1 MDGVAKTSDTLPD
14 DVAELQALVRRQAEQ
29 IETLQEQLRLALH
42 KRFGRS
48 SEKTSPDQLRLFNE
62 AEVEAQSA
70 APAEDDET
78 VSVPAHERRK
88 RGRKPL
94 PANLPRVRVEHDLAE
109 SEKACACGCQ
119 LTRIGEEVSEQL
131 DYLPARLQ
139 VIQHVRFKY
148 ACRGCEGTAGD
159 EPGVK
164 IAALPPQPV
173 PKSSASPGL
182 LAHIVT
188 AKYQDA
194 LPLYRQEKIFAR
206 LDIELPR
213 ATMAGWM
220 IRAGELVV
228 PLLNLMNETVLDYD
242 ILQMDETPVQVLKE
256 AGRAAASRS
265 YMWVRRGG
273 PPDSPIILFDYAP
286 SRGAEVPERLLQ
298 GYRGYLQSDDYQGYA
313 GVGAW
318 PGVTR
323 VGCMGHA
330 RRKFD
335 EAVKAQ
341 AKAKTG
347 RGGLAREGL
356 KHIARIYAVER
367 EARDKKLGPEARLA
381 LRQEKAR
388 PHWEALEDWLEKSLK
403 QVPPGT
409 LTGKAL
415 AYLRHNWE
423 RLIRV
428 LEDGRLEVDNN
439 LCENVIRPFV
449 LGRKNW
455 LFADTA
461 RGAVASARLYS
472 LIETAKANGLEP
484 YAYLRKVFT
493 ELPGAQTTAD
503 IEALLPH
510 AIEPAALTT
519 SHAA

>member
-1 MDGVAKTSDTLPD
+1 MDAAAKTCDTLPG
-14 DVAELQALVRRQAEQ
+14 DVEGLQALVRRQAAQ

-48 SEKTSPDQLRLFNE
+48 SEKASPDQLRLFNE
-62 AEVEAQSA
+62 AEAESA
-70 APAEDDET
+70 AASETDET
-78 VSVPAHERRK
+78 VSVPAHQRRK

-94 PANLPRVRVEHDLAE
+94 PASLPRIRVEHDLE
-109 SEKACACGCQ
+109 DSEKACPCGCQ

-131 DYLPARLQ
+131 DYVPAELR
-139 VIQHVRFKY
+139 VIQHVRFMY
-148 ACRGCEGTAGD
+148 ACHGCEGTAGD
-159 EPGVK
+159 GPGVK
-164 IAALPPQPV
+164 IAALPPQPL
-173 PKSSASPGL
+173 PKSNASPGL

-206 LDIELPR
+206 LGIVLPR

-220 IRAGELVV
+220 IRAGELVT
-228 PLLNLMNETVLDYD
+228 PLLELMNQTVLDYD

-256 AGRAAASRS
+256 AGRAATSRS

-273 PPDSPIILFDYAP
+273 PPASPTILFDYAP
-286 SRGAEVPERLLQ
+286 SRGAAVPERLLQ
-298 GYRGYLQSDDYQGYA
+298 GYAGYLQTDGYE
-313 GVGAW
+313 GYTSVGAW
-318 PGVTR
+318 PEIIG

-356 KHIARIYAVER
+356 DHIARIYAVER
-367 EARDKKLGPEARLA
+367 EARQKRLGPEARLA

-388 PHWEALEDWLEKSLK
+388 PHWQALESWLKQSLA
-403 QVPPGT
+403 QVPPST

-415 AYLRHNWE
+415 AYLHRQWD

-439 LCENVIRPFV
+439 LCENAIRPFV

-455 LFADTA
+455 LFADTP

-472 LIETAKANGLEP
+472 LIESAKANGLEP
-484 YAYLRKVFT
+484 YAYLRRVFT
-493 ELPGAQTTAD
+493 ELPAAQTAAD

-510 AIEPAALTT
+510 AVDSADVTGSDA
-519 SHAA
+519 S